1 MKYRCSVDIIAKIL
15 DAALSAETKSKI
27 MVYANLNHIQIK
39 RYIPHVLSEQLIEE
53 RDNPENSSTVYATTQ
68 KGRIFLQKY
77 TQAQLYRIE

>member
-1 MKYRCSVDIIAKIL
+1 LYRCSVDIIAKIL
-15 DAALSAETKSKI
+15 DSALSGETKSKI

-53 RDNPENSSTVYATTQ
+53 RDDPADSSTLYATTE

-77 TQAQLYRIE
+77 TQVQLYRIE